1 MSKTISIDLRWL
13 LLPFTLIA
21 NLIANLIKLSTRAL
35 LGLFML
41 TGVGYL
47 ILKVLKGTGWTYT
60 SANPFPE
67 WNGDSLKFKVRKQ
80 PRWANYF
87 LGRKARLYTV
97 VGGPSEFFVKWS
109 GRPAPEQK
117 LMRGFYARFLH
128 VRPAPLPP
136 APQFQIVPVP
146 TPIPAPQPIYPTFPT
161 NPYSIG
167 GIGSARAL
175 GAISYQ

>member
-13 LLPFTLIA
+13 LLPFTLVA
-21 NLIANLIKLSTRAL
+21 HAL

-47 ILKVLKGTGWTYT
+47 ILKALKGTGWTYT
-60 SANPFPE
+60 PTNPT

-87 LGRKARLYTV
+87 LGRKSRLYTV
-97 VGGPSEFFVKWS
+97 VGGPSEFFLKRSW
-109 GRPAPEQK
+109 RLAPEQK

-128 VRPAPLPP
+128 ARPAPLPVV
-136 APQFQIVPVP
+136 PQVQVQVVPVP
-146 TPIPAPQPIYPTFPT
+146 TPVPAPQPIYPTFPT

-167 GIGSARAL
+167 GIGGPAGGL
-175 GAISYQ
+175 GGISYQ